1 MLAALI
7 VFPARPALV
16 LLVLLATANAHAAGN
31 AAEGP
36 VVVDFAAC
44 PTTRTTAAGVLVA
57 ADPEWLPSVA
67 AARQGRRESMAM
79 AEAAVAGVQQLAA
92 AGGTHMRLLNFNI
105 FPGISCAHLDEHQGA
120 FDFGLMD
127 EVMDRFAS
135 AARPPSNPAAPVVVD
150 IETSPAYMWADA
162 NATNYQ
168 CANASTTTARL
179 AANTRCPFFGD
190 ASRPRDPSWREIADY
205 HASVFAHYVNGT
217 HRAPMNITYWEVLN
231 EVDHEREHL
240 FSPESYVALYDVQV
254 RAIQAQAR
262 ASGLQPPKFLG
273 PSLGG
278 GGSIPM
284 VEQWF
289 GYILNA
295 SNHHPP
301 LTPVDGI
308 TTHIYGLLSAT
319 DTPPPDPPWPAPHL
333 PLYPDTEASCMG
345 DPSAKGMEAIFSH
358 TDAQRA
364 GLERTDQL
372 RRQLRPSAEIH
383 LSESGIFCNQPVGC
397 DVNNYT
403 CWFSSFSDDFWL
415 ASAGQWL
422 YQVVGGCKFHHQSLL
437 LTLPVSLASPTP
449 APLPQQSF
457 SPTRRQ
463 WS

>member
-16 LLVLLATANAHAAGN
+16 LLVLLATANAAGN

-36 VVVDFAAC
+36 VAVDFAAC

-240 FSPESYVALYDVQV
+240 FTPESYVALYDVQV

-319 DTPPPDPPWPAPHL
+319 DTPPPPTRHGQPLTYLSTPIPKPRAWAIPARKGWRLFSRTQMPSG
-333 PLYPDTEASCMG
+333 PAWSAQTSCVGSCARAPRFTSARAAS
-345 DPSAKGMEAIFSH
+345 SATSLSAAMS
-358 TDAQRA
+358 TTTRA
-364 GLERTDQL
+364 GSARSLMTFGWP
-372 RRQLRPSAEIH
+372 RPA
-383 LSESGIFCNQPVGC
+383 SGSTRLWEG
-397 DVNNYT
+397 VNFIIKV
-403 CWFSSFSDDFWL
+403 FS
-415 ASAGQWL
+415 
-422 YQVVGGCKFHHQSLL
+422 
-437 LTLPVSLASPTP
+437 
-449 APLPQQSF
+449 
-457 SPTRRQ
+457 
-463 WS
+463 